1 MLSRFGSLV
10 LGCVCAAAFSTCAQ
24 AQNFN
29 ISGGDL
35 ATALDVYI
43 AQTGVQLIV
52 SEDAVKGVRTNGV
65 KGDLSASDALI
76 QLLAGTGFAT
86 HREDGAIGIIRGTPQ
101 SELATP
107 LVLAQAA
114 RPTIETVTVTS
125 SKLGGADVQSIPIS
139 ITALSQEQLTATQT
153 AGGPDLVKQVP
164 NLTFT
169 KTNFTGYSINIRG
182 IGIRGI
188 DTGDFGHHRSSRCCC
203 AQRHSVHS
211 QSFFRAG
218 ILRSQPSR
226 SFTRAA
232 GHALWPQRDGR
243 CR

>member
-10 LGCVCAAAFSTCAQ
+10 FGCVCAAAFSICAQ

-86 HREDGAIGIIRGTPQ
+86 RREDGAIGIIRGTPQ
-101 SELATP
+101 SGAELPVGAR
-107 LVLAQAA
+107 QAA
-114 RPTIETVTVTS
+114 PARAVETVTVTS
-125 SKLGGADVQSIPIS
+125 SKLGGADVQIDPDFDYC
-139 ITALSQEQLTATQT
+139 ALAR
-153 AGGPDLVKQVP
+153 AIDGHPDQ
-164 NLTFT
+164 
-169 KTNFTGYSINIRG
+169 
-182 IGIRGI
+182 
-188 DTGDFGHHRSSRCCC
+188 
-203 AQRHSVHS
+203 
-211 QSFFRAG
+211 
-218 ILRSQPSR
+218 
-226 SFTRAA
+226 AA
-232 GHALWPQRDGR
+232 RTL
-243 CR
+243 